1 MNIASIYTIIFVFLY
16 SRTAQKKPAIK
27 RLPAQKVYFTFR
39 LAFNY
44 VSCLRSARTFN
55 DIEFNFLTFGQ
66 GFEAIFLD
74 SGEVNENVA
83 AIFSFDEAITFF
95 CAKPFYFTVH
105 NKILLKKQFQLS
117 CSSSVSVT

>member
-1 MNIASIYTIIFVFLY
+1 MSGEMTNVTPGIIRAG
-16 SRTAQKKPAIK
+16 SWKHI
-27 RLPAQKVYFTFR
+27 
-39 LAFNY
+39 
-44 VSCLRSARTFN
+44 
-55 DIEFNFLTFGQ
+55 DFNFLTFGQ

-105 NKILLKKQFQLS
+105 NKILLKKQIQLS
-117 CSSSVSVT
+117 CSSYVSVT

>member
-1 MNIASIYTIIFVFLY
+1 MWETEIWYGDD
-16 SRTAQKKPAIK
+16 AQVWFDSTE
-27 RLPAQKVYFTFR
+27 RE
-39 LAFNY
+39 

-55 DIEFNFLTFGQ
+55 DVEFNFLTFGQ